1 MNQTMEKF
9 INFKQLD
16 VVLTG
21 SATTPT
27 GVTLTDTA
35 ATFTQH
41 VLPNAIVWDR
51 TTGASTGGQK
61 YLVSVVS
68 SDTVLGLTPIGPVA
82 DQGTGVPDGVGYF
95 IYMPEYTKVQYGT
108 TSATLVNFLVDS
120 SASIN
125 FILAGVKPGD
135 YVKDLTGGSVAL
147 ITSVSKNQLGVSEDI
162 FVSGDEYLIYKEGAD
177 NFDKIIRSANVA
189 DVSNSAVTSSIVNIT
204 YDTSGTD
211 VGKIDYAYSSTTG
224 ANSDMRG
231 AIQDAIVSS
240 LQTEWTDVTYDFPGL
255 PNAYNSGS
263 NSTWLGGKEYFILRI
278 S

>member
-21 SATTPT
+21 TATTPT

-41 VLPNAIVWDR
+41 VLVNAIVWDR
-51 TTGASTGGQK
+51 TTGSATGGEK
-61 YLVSVVS
+61 YIVTAVT
-68 SDTVLGLTPIGPVA
+68 SDTVLGLQAIGPVA

-95 IYMPEYTKVQYGT
+95 IYMPEYTKLQYGT
-108 TSATLVNFLVDS
+108 ASATSAGYLVDS
-120 SASIN
+120 AVN
-125 FILAGVKPGD
+125 FILVGVKPGD
-135 YVKDLTGGSVAL
+135 YVKDLTGGSVTR
-147 ITSVSKNQLGVSEDI
+147 ITSVSKTQLGVSDDI
-162 FVSGDEYLIYKEGAD
+162 FVSGDEYLIYKEGAESH
-177 NFDKIIRSANVA
+177 DKMIRSANVA
-189 DVSNSAVTSSIVNIT
+189 DVSNSASTSSIINIT
-204 YDTSGTD
+204 YDVAGTD
-211 VGKIDYAYSSTTG
+211 VGRVDYAYSSTTG

-240 LQTEWTDVTYDFPGL
+240 LETEWTDVTYDFPGL

-263 NSTWLGGKEYFILRI
+263 NSTWLGGKEYFILRLT
-278 S
+278 